1 MPQVTMPQLGEGV
14 EQGTIGKWLKAV
26 GDHVRIGDPLV
37 EVVTDKVNAEVPSPF
52 EGTLSKI
59 LVSEG
64 DTIANDVPIAEVD
77 VSGSAE
83 RADRKAV
90 AAGLAQPVPAAR
102 AESRAPMPVT
112 EVGPVNQR
120 VAAVPGAPKSGAAAP
135 LAPGASADTEAP
147 ATAASPATAARA
159 APATAAST
167 APMTARPATL
177 PFPPPSRS
185 RPGLRMTPAVRRL
198 ARERG
203 VDIRGVTG
211 SGMGGR
217 ITRQDV
223 ERAAAGLGTNG
234 VPAAAL
240 GTAPTALGTAPAA
253 LGTAPAALGTPSR
266 PARPRP
272 GHGSRRSARAPASPA
287 DSPVRDGD
295 SLKQLSPMRK
305 AIAAQMTRS
314 LEVPVAYITVEVDMT
329 AVVRT
334 REAVNGD
341 YKAREGNNLSFVAY
355 MTKACVEAL
364 RKHHDLNA
372 HWTPE
377 GHWRR
382 KDINIG
388 IAVAVPDGLVV
399 PVIHKA
405 QDLSLH
411 GLNAAINDL
420 ASRARN
426 KRLRPEDLEGGT
438 FTVDNTGWTGSI
450 LTLPIINVP
459 EVAIITMERIVK
471 RPVVLEAQ
479 GDAIAVRSMMNMCIA
494 IDHRAT
500 DGAQAGEF
508 LADVRRWLEAV
519 DERTPIW

>member
-1 MPQVTMPQLGEGV
+1 M
-14 EQGTIGKWLKAV
+14 
-26 GDHVRIGDPLV
+26 
-37 EVVTDKVNAEVPSPF
+37 S
-52 EGTLSKI
+52 
-59 LVSEG
+59 
-64 DTIANDVPIAEVD
+64 
-77 VSGSAE
+77 
-83 RADRKAV
+83 
-90 AAGLAQPVPAAR
+90 AAR
-102 AESRAPMPVT
+102 S
-112 EVGPVNQR
+112 GP
-120 VAAVPGAPKSGAAAP
+120 AGAAAV
-135 LAPGASADTEAP
+135 DIP
-147 ATAASPATAARA
+147 A
-159 APATAAST
+159 
-167 APMTARPATL
+167 
-177 PFPPPSRS
+177 
-185 RPGLRMTPAVRRL
+185 GIRMTPAVRRL

-203 VDIRGVTG
+203 VDVSAIAG
-211 SGMGGR
+211 SGVGGR
-217 ITRQDV
+217 IRREDI
-223 ERAAAGLGTNG
+223 ERAVAGLGTNG
-234 VPAAAL
+234 VPSVAVLAA
-240 GTAPTALGTAPAA
+240 APAA
-253 LGTAPAALGTPSR
+253 TLATGVPRAAG
-266 PARPRP
+266 
-272 GHGSRRSARAPASPA
+272 PA

-295 SLKQLSPMRK
+295 SLKQLSPMRR

-329 AVVRT
+329 PVVRA
-334 REAVNGD
+334 RDALNAE
-341 YKAREGNNLSFVAY
+341 YRAREGINLSFVAY

-372 HWTPE
+372 HWTAE

-382 KDINIG
+382 RDINIG

-399 PVIHKA
+399 PVIRKA

-420 ASRARN
+420 AARARS
-426 KRLRPEDLEGGT
+426 KRLRPDDLEGGT

-459 EVAIITMERIVK
+459 EVAIVTMERIVK

-508 LADVRRWLEAV
+508 LADVRRWLESV

>member
-1 MPQVTMPQLGEGV
+1 V
-14 EQGTIGKWLKAV
+14 A
-26 GDHVRIGDPLV
+26 
-37 EVVTDKVNAEVPSPF
+37 
-52 EGTLSKI
+52 
-59 LVSEG
+59 EG
-64 DTIANDVPIAEVD
+64 DTIANDVAIAEV
-77 VSGSAE
+77 E
-83 RADRKAV
+83 V
-90 AAGLAQPVPAAR
+90 AG
-102 AESRAPMPVT
+102 
-112 EVGPVNQR
+112 
-120 VAAVPGAPKSGAAAP
+120 GAAAGAQGATSSAAAA
-135 LAPGASADTEAP
+135 APAAVAQGASATATTPTATAPAAEASTEAVAGVAP
-147 ATAASPATAARA
+147 AAAAEARPVSSAPPPPRAARVEI
-159 APATAAST
+159 PA
-167 APMTARPATL
+167 
-177 PFPPPSRS
+177 
-185 RPGLRMTPAVRRL
+185 GLRMTPAVRRL

-203 VDIRGVTG
+203 VDVAAISG
-211 SGMGGR
+211 SGLGGR
-217 ITRQDV
+217 ITRGDV
-223 ERAAAGLGTNG
+223 ERAATAQPTNG
-234 VPAAAL
+234 AAPAGAPAAA
-240 GTAPTALGTAPAA
+240 
-253 LGTAPAALGTPSR
+253 
-266 PARPRP
+266 
-272 GHGSRRSARAPASPA
+272 PASAVMSSGPA

-329 AVVRT
+329 AVVRA
-334 REAVNGD
+334 REAVNAE
-341 YKAREGNNLSFVAY
+341 YRAREGLNLSFVAY

-364 RKHHDLNA
+364 RRHHDLNA
-372 HWTPE
+372 HWTTE

-382 KDINIG
+382 RDINVG

-420 ASRARN
+420 AARARS

-508 LADVRRWLEAV
+508 LADVRRWLESV
-519 DERTPIW
+519 DDRTPIW